1 MFAIIAPAHA
11 VPKTIFG
18 HGDILQFTAASD
30 FAGQFKSGDRVLTE
44 GFSEH
49 GFSDGE
55 CYFGATANF
64 GNGTSVISFTRI
76 TSADRDISQ
85 RLGI

>member
-1 MFAIIAPAHA
+1 MFVIITPADA
-11 VPKTIFG
+11 LPKTIFG

-30 FAGQFKSGDRVLTE
+30 FAGQFKAGDRVLTE

-49 GFSDGE
+49 DFGDGE

-64 GNGTSVISFTRI
+64 GNGTSVVSFTRI
-76 TSADRDISQ
+76 TNADRDIRQ